1 MLLPCAAQ
9 WVWYLGLSVL
19 SISYWHGSVC
29 KAWLRMQGFAVDSLL
44 WPHTLRLMT
53 TREKDGL
60 WAVLAWLSI
69 LAHRNVA
76 HEDLGS
82 KLAKLAP
89 GAPRVAVRLYSSQLE
104 V

>member
-1 MLLPCAAQ
+1 M
-9 WVWYLGLSVL
+9 SV
-19 SISYWHGSVC
+19 
-29 KAWLRMQGFAVDSLL
+29 
-44 WPHTLRLMT
+44 
-53 TREKDGL
+53 REKDGL

-89 GAPRVAVRLYSSQLE
+89 GAPRLAPRHLAPRGIAEARGVCVQEGFHGSAQAAPDLTQKAVTYRAPSHPD
-104 V
+104 